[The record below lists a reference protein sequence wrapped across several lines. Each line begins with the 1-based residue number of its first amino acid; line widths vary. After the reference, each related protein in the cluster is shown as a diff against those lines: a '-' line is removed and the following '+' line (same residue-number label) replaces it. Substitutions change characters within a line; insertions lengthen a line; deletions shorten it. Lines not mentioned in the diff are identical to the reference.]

1 MLTLSL
7 SDRAVK
13 APSKKAKKEKQKN
26 TEEKKTKTVNKTKQN
41 IEKTKQSN
49 NKKMKTE
56 NVKLIVKEKKTWLN
70 ITTWISYKGMNRCN
84 GSYIIIIN
92 IHICI
97 LYYYY

>member
-7 SDRAVK
+7 SDKAEK
-13 APSKKAKKEKQKN
+13 APSKKVKIKTTKKEQGRKNSKQN
-26 TEEKKTKTVNKTKQN
+26 ETKHN

-49 NKKMKTE
+49 NKNMKTE
-56 NVKLIVKEKKTWLN
+56 NVKLIVEEKTWLN

-84 GSYIIIIN
+84 GSYIIIKN